1 MTDKEKDTTRV
12 CDQCHKEVAVSN
24 FALHESHCQRFLSLC
39 PDCDEPVP
47 RELLEQ
53 HHQDQHSQVK
63 CTKCNKKVERCQLL
77 DHESDECKAKLQCC
91 EFCQLEL
98 PLSAMAEHSVAC
110 GSRTERCSDCG
121 RYVTLRDQPE
131 HAQICPDLY
140 VPDNPSP
147 QSSKSRR
154 TAVVCRSCM
163 RSFPLEE
170 MAEHQE
176 AKGDDDDDDDDG
188 EENGSHKQE
197 QASPRL
203 TSSMKSVL
211 FSAQGRRQDEGGEG
225 DVDQI
230 STCPHCHLAL
240 PVVTLRWHEAKC
252 QIHVNLNEKRARNF

>member
-1 MTDKEKDTTRV
+1 MADKEEDTTRV

-24 FALHESHCQRFLSLC
+24 FALHESHCQRFLCLC

-47 RELLEQ
+47 RQLLEQ
-53 HHQDQHSQVK
+53 HHQDQHTQVK

-77 DHESDECKAKLQCC
+77 DHECKERLQCC

-98 PLSAMAEHSVAC
+98 RLSAMAEHSVAC

-121 RYVTLRDQPE
+121 CYVTLRDQPE

-147 QSSKSRR
+147 PSSNGRR

-163 RSFPLEE
+163 RSFLLVLPPILSLLLGQTSILNEQPSPL
-170 MAEHQE
+170 
-176 AKGDDDDDDDDG
+176 
-188 EENGSHKQE
+188 
-197 QASPRL
+197 L
-203 TSSMKSVL
+203 TNSMKSAL
-211 FSAQGRRQDEGGEG
+211 FSAQGRRQEGREG
-225 DVDQI
+225 NIDQI

-240 PVVTLRWHEAKC
+240 PVVTLRWHETKC
-252 QIHVNLNEKRARNF
+252 QIHVNLK

>member
-1 MTDKEKDTTRV
+1 MADKEEDTTRV

-24 FALHESHCQRFLSLC
+24 FALHESHCQRFLCLC

-47 RELLEQ
+47 RQLLEQ
-53 HHQDQHSQVK
+53 HHQDQHTQVK

-77 DHESDECKAKLQCC
+77 DHESDECKERLQCC

-121 RYVTLRDQPE
+121 HYVTLRDQPE

-147 QSSKSRR
+147 PSSNGRR

-170 MAEHQE
+170 MAEHQMWCDHTSEE
-176 AKGDDDDDDDDG
+176 A
-188 EENGSHKQE
+188 EQE
-197 QASPRL
+197 QPSPRL
-203 TSSMKSVL
+203 TNSMKSAL
-211 FSAQGRRQDEGGEG
+211 FSAQGRRQEGREG
-225 DVDQI
+225 DIDQI

-240 PVVTLRWHEAKC
+240 PVVTLRWHEIKC
-252 QIHVNLNEKRARNF
+252 KIHVNLK

>member
-1 MTDKEKDTTRV
+1 MADKEEDTTRV

-24 FALHESHCQRFLSLC
+24 FVLHESHCQRLLCLC
-39 PDCDEPVP
+39 PDCDEHVP

-63 CTKCNKKVERCQLL
+63 CTKCDRKVESCQLL
-77 DHESDECKAKLQCC
+77 DHECKALLQRC
-91 EFCQLEL
+91 EFCPVEL

-147 QSSKSRR
+147 SSSNSRR
-154 TAVVCRSCM
+154 TEVVCKSCM

-170 MAEHQE
+170 MAEHQLECDLTSEE
-176 AKGDDDDDDDDG
+176 AEGDED
-188 EENGSHKQE
+188 EEDGSHKQE

-203 TSSMKSVL
+203 TSSMKSAL
-211 FSAQGRRQDEGGEG
+211 FSAQGRRQEGE
-225 DVDQI
+225 VDQI

-252 QIHVNLNEKRARNF
+252 LIHVNLK

>member
-1 MTDKEKDTTRV
+1 MADTEEDTTRV
-12 CDQCHKEVAVSN
+12 CDQCHKKVAVSN
-24 FALHESHCQRFLSLC
+24 FALHESHCQRFLCLC
-39 PDCDEPVP
+39 PACDESVP

-77 DHESDECKAKLQCC
+77 DHESDECKARLQCC

-110 GSRTERCSDCG
+110 GSRTECCSDCG
-121 RYVTLRDQPE
+121 RYVTLRDQTE
-131 HAQICPDLY
+131 HSQICPDLY

-147 QSSKSRR
+147 PSSNSSR

-163 RSFPLEE
+163 RSFPLEK
-170 MAEHQE
+170 MAEHQLECVHTSEE
-176 AKGDDDDDDDDG
+176 AEGDDDDDDD
-188 EENGSHKQE
+188 GSHKQE
-197 QASPRL
+197 QPSPLL
-203 TSSMKSVL
+203 TNSMKSAL
-211 FSAQGRRQDEGGEG
+211 FSAQGRRQEEGGEG

-252 QIHVNLNEKRARNF
+252 QIHVNLK